1 MSDAELELE
10 ADLAGEIAGLG
21 LILVVSGLSFS
32 SKASEAYIEEV

>member
-1 MSDAELELE
+1 MSDAELEAALG
-10 ADLAGEIAGLG
+10 GEIAGLG